1 MINLNDIRVIAFDA
15 DDTLWDCQSHFEAV
29 ENHLY
34 RLIAPYCEAP
44 AKELFQTESGNMAD
58 LGYGCKAFTIS
69 IIETALRVGG
79 DHLSAEELSDLLS
92 HSKSLLHLP
101 ATPLPEVEETL
112 QRLQAYPYRLVVF
125 TKGELQDQENKL
137 HRSGL
142 AKYFSHVEI
151 TSNKTELEFQ
161 QLCEHLDI
169 LPSQLLM
176 VGNSL
181 KSDIAPA
188 LTIGASAIH
197 IPFHVTWQLEHSEDI
212 EHEKLVKITH
222 FNEIIS
228 TLNSN
233 PSSLTPNSQTH
244 MKYIFETRM
253 EVRDYECDIEGIV
266 NNANYLHYAEHT
278 RHLFLRSLGVS
289 FAALH
294 EQGIDAVVH
303 SMKLQYKVPL
313 RCDDEFISRLNLKKD
328 GLKYLF
334 YQDIYR
340 ASDEI
345 LCFRATVELVCLI
358 NGRLGNSPEYDEAFK
373 DFI

>member
-34 RLIAPYCEAP
+34 RLIAPYCETP

-69 IIETALRVGG
+69 IIETALRVAG

-212 EHEKLVKITH
+212 DHPRLVKISH

-228 TLNSN
+228 TLN
-233 PSSLTPNSQTH
+233 
-244 MKYIFETRM
+244 FEL
-253 EVRDYECDIEGIV
+253 YDI
-266 NNANYLHYAEHT
+266 
-278 RHLFLRSLGVS
+278 S
-289 FAALH
+289 
-294 EQGIDAVVH
+294 
-303 SMKLQYKVPL
+303 K
-313 RCDDEFISRLNLKKD
+313 
-328 GLKYLF
+328 
-334 YQDIYR
+334 
-340 ASDEI
+340 
-345 LCFRATVELVCLI
+345 
-358 NGRLGNSPEYDEAFK
+358 
-373 DFI
+373 